1 MQFHVST
8 QWELPSRQ
16 VGTHPGTTQKAAE
29 FSAATVALQAHAAEF
44 EEAVRPRGRVQAL
57 GGTRGLCTFTCISKT

>member
-29 FSAATVALQAHAAEF
+29 FAAATVALQAHAVEF
-44 EEAVRPRGRVQAL
+44 GEAVRGRWQRASAGSTPKVQRKRRCSA
-57 GGTRGLCTFTCISKT
+57 